1 MRRLRKAK
9 ADSSVRSMT
18 VWVARCEEEKA
29 GRRLSAPLHGEQAIR
44 MRSEFSSNHLSTA
57 IDAAVDRTLA
67 GQPLSRDGAV
77 DLALH
82 ASLPELLAAATV
94 LRAHGKSTT
103 VTFSKK
109 VFIPLTTLCRDYC
122 GYCTFRKD
130 PGQPGAHFMTPDEV
144 LALAEQGRRA
154 GCKEALFS
162 LGDQPERIFP
172 EAREF
177 LREQGFTRTLD
188 YLAAMCELVLDRT
201 GLLPHANPGVM
212 DRPALERL
220 KNSNASVGL
229 MLESVSTRLMR
240 GDLPHAKAPDK
251 VPALRL
257 RTMEEAGKL
266 SIAFTTGILIGIGET
281 LGERIDSL
289 FAIRAMHEKYGHIQE
304 VIVQNFRAK
313 AEIPMA
319 NHPEPSLD
327 EMLRTIAVARLILGP
342 YMNVQAPPNLSY
354 ADFPRLLEAGI
365 NDWGGISPVTKDFIN
380 PEAAWPQIRKLE
392 AETNG
397 RGFALR
403 ERLALYPEFTL
414 REQFQ
419 SAPVRARLAA
429 LASGEGFALAD
440 AEIVRRSSS
449 DRFGTTGLA

>member
-1 MRRLRKAK
+1 
-9 ADSSVRSMT
+9 
-18 VWVARCEEEKA
+18 
-29 GRRLSAPLHGEQAIR
+29 
-44 MRSEFSSNHLSTA
+44 
-57 IDAAVDRTLA
+57 
-67 GQPLSRDGAV
+67 
-77 DLALH
+77 
-82 ASLPELLAAATV
+82 LPELLAAATAV
-94 LRAHGKSTT
+94 RAHGKGTT
-103 VTFSKK
+103 ITFSKK

-130 PGQPGAHFMTPDEV
+130 PGQPGAHFMTPDQV

-201 GLLPHANPGVM
+201 GLVPHANPGVM
-212 DRPALERL
+212 DRSVLERL

-229 MLESVSTRLMR
+229 MLETVSTRMMR

-266 SIAFTTGILIGIGET
+266 SVAFTTGILIGIGET
-281 LGERIDSL
+281 LEERIDSL
-289 FAIRAMHEKYGHIQE
+289 FAIRTLHEKYGHIQE

-313 AEIPMA
+313 TEIPMA

-327 EMLRTIAVARLILGP
+327 DMLHTIAVARLVLGP
-342 YMNVQAPPNLSY
+342 HMNIQAPPNLSY

-380 PEAAWPQIRKLE
+380 PEAAWPQISRLE
-392 AETNG
+392 AETKA
-397 RGFALR
+397 RGFTLR
-403 ERLALYPEFTL
+403 ERLALYPEFI
-414 REQFQ
+414 RNDDFA
-419 SAPVRARLAA
+419 SPAIRKRLDI
-429 LASGEGFALAD
+429 LAD
-440 AEIVRRSSS
+440 AE
-449 DRFGTTGLA
+449 GLAV

>member
-1 MRRLRKAK
+1 MR
-9 ADSSVRSMT
+9 
-18 VWVARCEEEKA
+18 EE
-29 GRRLSAPLHGEQAIR
+29 Q
-44 MRSEFSSNHLSTA
+44 SSNGVSTA
-57 IDAAVDRTLA
+57 IDAALESTLA
-67 GQPLSRDGAV
+67 GERLGRDGAL
-77 DLALH
+77 DLARN
-82 ASLPELLAAATV
+82 APLPELLAAATAV
-94 LRAHGKSTT
+94 RAHGKGTT
-103 VTFSKK
+103 ITFSKK

-130 PGQPGAHFMTPDEV
+130 PGQPGAHFMTPDQV

-201 GLLPHANPGVM
+201 GLVPHANPGVM
-212 DRPALERL
+212 DRSVLERL

-229 MLESVSTRLMR
+229 MLETVSTRMMR

-266 SIAFTTGILIGIGET
+266 SVAFTTGILIGIGET
-281 LGERIDSL
+281 LEERIDSL
-289 FAIRAMHEKYGHIQE
+289 FAIRTLHEKYGHIQE

-327 EMLRTIAVARLILGP
+327 DMLHTIAVARLVLGP
-342 YMNVQAPPNLSY
+342 HMNIQAPPNLSY

-380 PEAAWPQIRKLE
+380 PEAAWPQISRLE
-392 AETNG
+392 AETKA
-397 RGFALR
+397 RGFTLR
-403 ERLALYPEFTL
+403 ERLALYPEFI
-414 REQFQ
+414 RNDDFA
-419 SAPVRARLAA
+419 SPAIRKRLDI
-429 LASGEGFALAD
+429 LAD
-440 AEIVRRSSS
+440 AE
-449 DRFGTTGLA
+449 GLAV